1 MAGATGTAVEAESRR
16 GRVFPAFALVGWRW
30 IARNPISAIVP
41 ILMPFFFLYF
51 LRLISPP
58 DLFPLQVAGAMLFTT
73 QNVGNWCLGDAANW
87 RLEQRLQDVFVAS
100 PLDKLRYLIG
110 IAFSNFVPAAPA
122 LVMEAVLLAYVMPVP
137 PLAWPVI
144 ALCVFVIWVTYSSIG
159 LAISSRLKSPREIW
173 PIGNLVF
180 TTLGI
185 LSPLYFPIWILPPA
199 WQAAARFLPT
209 TYAALLVQG
218 VLGLRPGATAWDMAL
233 DAALLVV
240 SAAIGLA
247 IALWLYR
254 WREV

>member
-1 MAGATGTAVEAESRR
+1 MAGEAGTAIDATARH

-58 DLFPLQVAGAMLFTT
+58 ALFPLQVAGAMLFTT

-122 LVMEAVLLAYVMPVP
+122 LVMEAILLAYVMPVP
-137 PLAWPVI
+137 PFAWIVI
-144 ALCVFVIWVTYSSIG
+144 GVSVFVIWVTYSAIG

-185 LSPLYFPIWILPPA
+185 LSPLYFPIDILPDA

-209 TYAALLVQG
+209 TYAALFVQG
-218 VLGLRPGATAWDMAL
+218 ALGLRTTTPLEMAG
-233 DAALLVV
+233 DAGLLFL
-240 SAAIGLA
+240 SAAIGIA

-254 WREV
+254 WREA